1 MRTGPGWAVSEL
13 FDQAEFIEEATQRLK
28 EETLR
33 RITTRIVN
41 EVDDASR
48 CVHNLTDKSP
58 ATIEHE

>member
-1 MRTGPGWAVSEL
+1 L
-13 FDQAEFIEEATQRLK
+13 FYHVEFIEEGSQHLK

-33 RITTRIVN
+33 RTTTRIVN

-48 CVHNLTDKSP
+48 CAYNLMDKSS